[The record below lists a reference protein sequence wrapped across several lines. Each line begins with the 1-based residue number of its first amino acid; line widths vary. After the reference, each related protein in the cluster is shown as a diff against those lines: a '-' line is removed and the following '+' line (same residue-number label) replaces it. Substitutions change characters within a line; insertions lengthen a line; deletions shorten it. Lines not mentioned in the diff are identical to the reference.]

1 MCKAKFIYVFIATI
15 FFLICSKKVGAQVLH
30 TENFNVVI
38 DTSKTIKGNFTPSF
52 RFRNLKEDFLEIGN
66 TSDLSIRIKN
76 HTFTVANRIEYSI
89 LGKENIL
96 SGGFIYLEYVNLQ
109 SKKIAF
115 EPFFQM
121 HWREIRGLDRKYAG
135 GLNIRWRALVKENTG
150 LFFGIGTLYEFE
162 RWNYSGVAD
171 DLLPTDQTPVK
182 IEQFRG
188 TSYISYKQKLG
199 DLFDL
204 DISGYYQPT
213 FSNPFQKYRLASS
226 FELTYNFTKFIGLR
240 FLYQNI
246 FETKPLV
253 PIDNLYHDVNF
264 CITLSFRYEKNYLLL
279 GGTPCQ
285 LLVCSRTYHWAF
297 NFFIYWFSKF
307 R

>member
-1 MCKAKFIYVFIATI
+1 MAKYILAFITI
-15 FFLICSKKVGAQVLH
+15 TTLSICCDKIVAQVLH

-38 DTSKTIKGNFTPSF
+38 DTSKVLKGNFSPSF
-52 RFRNLKEDFLEIGN
+52 RYRNVKEDFLEIGN
-66 TSDLSIRIKN
+66 TADISIRIKN
-76 HTFTVANRIEYSI
+76 HAFTVANRVEYSI

-96 SGGFIYLEYVNLQ
+96 SGGFVYLEYLNLQ

-135 GLNIRWRALVKENTG
+135 GMNIRWRALVKENTG
-150 LFFGIGTLYEFE
+150 LFFGVGTLYEFE
-162 RWNYSGVAD
+162 RWNYSGVSD
-171 DLLPTDQTPVK
+171 DLLPNDQTP
-182 IEQFRG
+182 IEIKQFRG
-188 TSYISYKQKLG
+188 TSYISLKQKIG

-213 FSNPFQKYRLASS
+213 FSSPFEKYRLASS

-246 FETKPLV
+246 FDPKPLV
-253 PIDNLYHDVNF
+253 AIDELYNDVKF
-264 CITLSFRYEKNYLLL
+264 GITLSF
-279 GGTPCQ
+279 
-285 LLVCSRTYHWAF
+285 
-297 NFFIYWFSKF
+297 
-307 R
+307 